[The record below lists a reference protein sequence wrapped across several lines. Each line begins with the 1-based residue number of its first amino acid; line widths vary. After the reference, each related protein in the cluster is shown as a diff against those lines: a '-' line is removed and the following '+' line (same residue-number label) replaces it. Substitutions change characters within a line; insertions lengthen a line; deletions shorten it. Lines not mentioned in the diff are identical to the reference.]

1 MSKEN
6 IQKKYHDSLKE
17 RNIKDIQQEIKERLS
32 GVKL

>member
-6 IQKKYHDSLKE
+6 IQKKYQESLIE
-17 RNIKDIQQEIKERLS
+17 RNIKDVQQEIKDRLN